1 MPRQFFV
8 VPSEMELPL
17 FPAEGGGYYIVVKE
31 KLTYGEAQILQSA
44 SMTSVHFSADAREG
58 ETEIGLDLKR
68 HAILRMLT
76 WITDWNLPDPIT
88 GKTLPVNKA
97 TIENLDPDAAAEIT
111 RVLDEHVKS
120 LEGKDRT
127 LSIAPVSEMTST
139 S

>member
-1 MPRQFFV
+1 MSRKFFV
-8 VPSEMELPL
+8 VPNEVELPL
-17 FPAEGGGYYIVVKE
+17 FPGEGENFYIVAKE

-44 SMTSVHFSADAREG
+44 SMTSVHFSADAQEG

-111 RVLDEHVKS
+111 RVLDEHVKA
-120 LEGKDRT
+120 LEGKAKTPTTALGSGMMSD
-127 LSIAPVSEMTST
+127 
-139 S
+139 